1 MIEWAEEMGLSGAF
15 RQQDAGIGVSR
26 VMGQQLSQRPLRAPV
41 AQAAAGL
48 AYQLSCGLRGGQGA
62 WNVRRRVGCGG
73 NRELAVGPGGSE
85 GRLGPGGLGIS
96 RADLEGADRSDCS
109 GMEE

>member
-1 MIEWAEEMGLSGAF
+1 MIERAEEMGLSGTF

-48 AYQLSCGLRGGQGA
+48 ASQLSCGLRGGQGA
-62 WNVRRRVGCGG
+62 WDVG
-73 NRELAVGPGGSE
+73 NRDLAVGPGGSE
-85 GRLGPGGLGIS
+85 GRLGPGGLSIS
-96 RADLEGADRSDCS
+96 RADLEGADRSGCS
-109 GMEE
+109 GMEG